1 MIDDE
6 TVSPIPADLRRAFER
21 QYMAEEARIES
32 LARDDLTERVSEAI
46 RAVPFSAAGDADF
59 VGMSEAAVQVFV
71 DYLQNPPEI
80 HTDMSGARRIRWNR
94 GPRPHHP
101 ECGSLSVPDVLIV
114 CQKCGGDCKWCGC
127 MYRCPK
133 CEAK

>member
-1 MIDDE
+1 MTDDE

-32 LARDDLTERVSEAI
+32 LARDDLTERVLEAI

-59 VGMSEAAVQVFV
+59 AGMSEAAVQVFV

-80 HTDMSGARRIRWNR
+80 ITDMSGTRRIRWNR
-94 GPRPHHP
+94 
-101 ECGSLSVPDVLIV
+101 
-114 CQKCGGDCKWCGC
+114 
-127 MYRCPK
+127 
-133 CEAK
+133 A